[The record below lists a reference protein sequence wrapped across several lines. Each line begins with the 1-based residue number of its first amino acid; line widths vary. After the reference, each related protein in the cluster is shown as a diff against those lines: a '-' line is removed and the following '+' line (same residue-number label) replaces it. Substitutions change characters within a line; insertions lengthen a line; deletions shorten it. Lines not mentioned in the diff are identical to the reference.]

1 LSEYANEKIDVAKV
15 VKMALIHDIVEIDPG
30 DTYLYDNTRTD
41 KAALERKCAERV
53 FGLLPEEQRKEFI
66 ALWEEFEAKE
76 TPEAKFAGAMD
87 RLGPLMQ
94 NYHDDGHAWKKHG
107 VTSDRVLAANRQ
119 IEKGSRAIWDFA
131 RSMIEEAV
139 RDGKLATKG

>member
-1 LSEYANEKIDVAKV
+1 
-15 VKMALIHDIVEIDPG
+15 
-30 DTYLYDNTRTD
+30 
-41 KAALERKCAERV
+41 V